1 MTGINSV
8 RATGH
13 NNEVSGRQ
21 TPVAGQ
27 VERNNRFV
35 KLIKHVLNT
44 SEAGG
49 LYNPRNRQI
58 GQALAA

>member
-27 VERNNRFV
+27 VERNNRIIQSSQQTNWSSPSGITSFSDSYE
-35 KLIKHVLNT
+35 KLIITMK
-44 SEAGG
+44 
-49 LYNPRNRQI
+49 
-58 GQALAA
+58 